1 MNPNTLYIAH
11 RAGPEDQLGASLQER
26 GLRYLR
32 SMPCSVNII
41 VHAQNPSYNY
51 SSYVHNLSAAMLAQ
65 TSNVIVNVEPHHY
78 YQCTERDLL
87 PTPHVIDIAFSFTRI
102 DANLEQKL
110 TDLGAEQMN
119 YRNKMLYI
127 VRFSDIP
134 SMRSILSDERLN
146 RICAVPD
153 NVMNVNAF
161 LCYCIM
167 SRIAHAFFKTH
178 TYPTYASK
186 EQSELSKK
194 RKRDS
199 ELQDQTSTSSS
210 SDALVVPPA
219 LLNVSEYV

>member
-11 RAGPEDQLGASLQER
+11 RAGPENQLSASLQER

-32 SMPCSVNII
+32 SSPCHVDIV
-41 VHAQNPSYNY
+41 VHAQNPSYHY
-51 SSYVHNLSAAMLAQ
+51 SAYVHNLSAAMLAQ
-65 TSNVIVNVEPHHY
+65 TSNVIVSVEPHHF
-78 YQCTERDLL
+78 YQCSERDLL
-87 PTPHVIDIAFSFTRI
+87 PTPHIIDIAFSFNRI

-110 TDLGAEQMN
+110 TELGAEQMT

-127 VRFSDIP
+127 VRFDELAHLRP
-134 SMRSILSDERLN
+134 ILNDDRLN

-167 SRIAHAFFKTH
+167 SRIANAFFKTH

-194 RKRDS
+194 RKRDN
-199 ELQDQTSTSSS
+199 EIDDNPVTTSSS
-210 SDALVVPPA
+210 SSALTISPA
-219 LLNVSEYV
+219 LLDVS